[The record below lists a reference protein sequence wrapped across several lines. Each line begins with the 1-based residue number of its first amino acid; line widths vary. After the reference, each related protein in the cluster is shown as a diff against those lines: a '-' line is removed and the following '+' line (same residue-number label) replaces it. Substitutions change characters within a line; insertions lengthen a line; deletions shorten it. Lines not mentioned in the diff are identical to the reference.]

1 MISAVHM
8 LLIKQRSLEAHCDS
22 VTATMWLSHGSPVA
36 SPASVPMGSIR
47 AQGGGKHKKKKKP
60 TVSLLIDLQ
69 KVPAQSKEEMQSPI
83 FVLRRVNELRV
94 LFPKGGFLPVLV

>member
-1 MISAVHM
+1 MQFLSE

-47 AQGGGKHKKKKKP
+47 SQGGGKHKKTP
-60 TVSLLIDLQ
+60 VSLLIDLQ

-94 LFPKGGFLPVLV
+94 LFPKGGFLPMLV